1 MCANIEAQTI
11 AGRKPLHFAAGFIG
25 VSNEPAKTLE
35 ILIQKG
41 AKLDVKDF
49 QNDTP
54 LHLAVLQKR
63 SCRIEILVRYGAS
76 LTIRNNYGLTPLECA
91 LQASAANMELKLKCL
106 KGLCYKVE

>member
-1 MCANIEAQTI
+1 M
-11 AGRKPLHFAAGFIG
+11 HFAAGFSYG
-25 VSNEPAKTLE
+25 PAKTLE

-76 LTIRNNYGLTPLECA
+76 FSIRNNYGLTPLECA

-106 KGLCYKVE
+106 KALCYKVE